1 MDIKNIVDTLLIEKD
16 RPMTWLAEQIGRTYD
31 GLRLSL
37 IRKTIKYSDLV
48 KVAKVLEVEPRIF
61 FGDREPVPYK
71 ESPVS
76 TLKEEEVKYAD
87 LKGNLKNCKEM
98 VAALKDQLKDKEKII
113 SLMNK
118 S

>member
-1 MDIKNIVDTLLIEKD
+1 MDIKNIVDTLLVEKD
-16 RPMTWLAEQIGRTYD
+16 RTMTWLAEQTGRTYD

-48 KVAKVLEVEPRIF
+48 KVAKVLEVAPRIF
-61 FGDREPVPYK
+61 FEDEPIPYK

-76 TLKEEEVKYAD
+76 KLHEEEIKYSD

-98 VAALKDQLKDKEKII
+98 VATLKDQLKDKEKLI

>member
-1 MDIKNIVDTLLIEKD
+1 MDIKNIVDKLLIEKD
-16 RPMTWLAEQIGRTYD
+16 RPMTWLADQIGRTYD

-48 KVAKVLEVEPRIF
+48 KIAKVLEVAPRIF
-61 FGDREPVPYK
+61 FEDEPVPYK
-71 ESPVS
+71 ESPV
-76 TLKEEEVKYAD
+76 TKLQEEEIKYAD